1 MTYDLIAWCSDPKIT
16 AAQLLHRARDLTWIA
31 NGDRGPSFTPPFP
44 TGLLPGSYPDLLGW
58 LNDREKWR
66 ADKIGSPV
74 MDGLNLPRLPGSPH
88 PEALI
93 AELVSF
99 AMASLNHIDHLAT
112 TLRERDRTV
121 AAERK
126 RHDVQT
132 DAFNTEISERDDR
145 EAAFRRDLHDE
156 REAHAAT
163 RRAAATEADA
173 LAHDLA
179 EARETARIA
188 ASERDLAR
196 QQADAWRASSDA
208 SAQALAILRA
218 ALRIPGG
225 ADGAMVRR

>member
-31 NGDRGPSFTPPFP
+31 NGDRGPSFKPPFP

-74 MDGLNLPRLPGSPH
+74 MDGLHLPRLPWSPH

-99 AMASLNHIDHLAT
+99 ALASLHHIDHLAT
-112 TLRERDRTV
+112 TLRERDRTIASLRQDLAV
-121 AAERK
+121 ERDAHDAERSDHNATTDLLVSE
-126 RHDVQT
+126 RHD
-132 DAFNTEISERDDR
+132 N
-145 EAAFRRDLHDE
+145 EAALS
-156 REAHAAT
+156 
-163 RRAAATEADA
+163 AAAAR
-173 LAHDLA
+173 LA
-179 EARETARIA
+179 EAREEARIA

-196 QQADAWRASSDA
+196 QQAEAWRASSDA

-218 ALRIPGG
+218 ALRIPDGD
-225 ADGAMVRR
+225 DGAMVRR